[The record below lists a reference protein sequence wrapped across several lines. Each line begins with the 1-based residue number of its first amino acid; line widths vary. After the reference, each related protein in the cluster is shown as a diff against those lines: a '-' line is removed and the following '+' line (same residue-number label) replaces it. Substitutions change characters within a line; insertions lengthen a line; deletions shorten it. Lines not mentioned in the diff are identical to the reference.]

1 MSAHIAHNP
10 HLGESS
16 ILPPLCTVVIV
27 HHNTPKHLQQLVKTL
42 SLDSTLQ
49 VVAVDNFSSEEVTT
63 HVRQITD
70 QVADRQNVLIITNH
84 DNRGF
89 AAACN
94 QAAAYAKAPW
104 ILFLNPDVDI
114 KPPRIHQ
121 MIDEAARGN
130 FDAVSPYPESD
141 NYRKPLPTPLSLLC
155 EFTPLKY
162 LTTPALFS
170 QKTLIGGCL
179 MIKKDVL
186 KKLKGWDEQFFLWF
200 EDSDL
205 TRRLIDGKYRIGWVD
220 VEHMHIGGA
229 SLKKLSEKDQRLI
242 FFTSMQ
248 LYANKHFGKAGQW
261 IVERLARKY
270 LAKKERI
277 LTE

>member
-1 MSAHIAHNP
+1 MAARIIHTPRLAE
-10 HLGESS
+10 ESK
-16 ILPPLCTVVIV
+16 LDPLCSVVVV
-27 HHNTPKHLQQLVKTL
+27 HHNTPKHLEQLIKQLT
-42 SLDSTLQ
+42 SDSTLQ
-49 VVAVDNFSSEEVTT
+49 VIAVDNFSSEEVTT

-121 MIDEAARGN
+121 MIDEATRGN

-141 NYRKPLPTPLSLLC
+141 NYRKPIPSPLSLLC

-162 LTTPALFS
+162 FTTPAMFS

-186 KKLKGWDEQFFLWF
+186 TRIKGWDEQFFLWF

-205 TRRLIDGKYRIGWVD
+205 TRRLINAKYHVGWVD

-229 SLKKLSEKDQRLI
+229 SLKKLTKKDQRLI

-248 LYANKHFGKAGQW
+248 LYANKHFGKVGQW
-261 IVERLARKY
+261 ITDRIAKKY
-270 LAKKERI
+270 LKENV
-277 LTE
+277 